1 MKASAL
7 LLTLF
12 LIAAGCSDATNIPS
26 GLTAPSSASGARVG
40 NVPPPPADV
49 AVAVCT
55 TGGCAVFEGTYMSN
69 GTTDPA
75 LTAAITAS
83 ATGDGVCA
91 APGHA
96 SLKIDKPLE
105 NQFFD
110 FVEGTTSANAQIKCH
125 QQIATGNGT
134 LEIGGVVVNFDQVD
148 FFNNQP
154 DCGFLC
160 GQFIIRDEQGND
172 IATGIIVERA
182 AFDEAFCYVDGGEG
196 GPGTPQCYS
205 GSEG

>member
-12 LIAAGCSDATNIPS
+12 LIAAGCTDATNLPT
-26 GLTAPSSASGARVG
+26 GLTAPGSAAGARLG

-55 TGGCAVFEGTYMSN
+55 TDGCAVFEGTYMSN
-69 GTTDPA
+69 GATDA
-75 LTAAITAS
+75 GLKAAITAS

-96 SLKIDKPLE
+96 SLKIDKPLA
-105 NQFFD
+105 NQFFG
-110 FVEGTTSANAQIKCH
+110 FVEGKTSANAQIKCH

-134 LEIGGVVVNFDQVD
+134 LEIGGVVVNFDQVAL
-148 FFNNQP
+148 FNNDP
-154 DCGFLC
+154 DCGFAC
-160 GQFIIRDEQGND
+160 GSFIIRDEQGND
-172 IATGIIVERA
+172 IAAGVIIERE
-182 AFDEAFCYVDGGEG
+182 AFENAFCYVEGGEG
-196 GPGTPQCYS
+196 GPTAPQCYS